1 MGKKPGVKK
10 IKEALT
16 ILNAVGVPV
25 KKMTERRKKRVA
37 MALLAVANMR
47 PGTGWEKVSIWDGDS
62 TWSLTTREMI
72 EFWNAHY
79 GEKLSS
85 GSYDDV
91 RRKDLKILVLACIV
105 MPSAGAPNAS
115 TNNPTRR
122 YAVRKEAGEVLR
134 KFGTVMWSQA
144 VQEFRKNAGTLAQKI
159 ERPREM
165 QKIPVQLPQG
175 QKLSLSPG
183 AHNELQKAIIEEFLP
198 RFAPDSKVLY
208 IGDTQKKSLIV
219 NETKLE
225 ELGFPYGEHD
235 MLPDIVAYYEEKQ
248 WLLLI
253 EAVHSANPISQLR
266 HIELEKLTS
275 KCKVPRIYVS
285 VFKDRS
291 GFREWVPTISWE
303 TEVWLCESPD
313 HLIHFNGAKFLGPYT
328 PTSD

>member
-1 MGKKPGVKK
+1 MGKKPGAKK

-25 KKMTERRKKRVA
+25 VTMTERRKKRVA
-37 MALLAVANMR
+37 MALLAAANMQ
-47 PGTGWEKVSIWDGDS
+47 PGTGWEKASVWDGDS

-91 RRKDLKILVLACIV
+91 RRKDLKILVLAGLV
-105 MPSAGAPNAS
+105 LPSAGDPNAS

-122 YAVRKEAGEVLR
+122 YAITKDNRDVLR
-134 KFGTVMWSQA
+134 KFNTALWRQA
-144 VQEFRKNAGTLAQKI
+144 VEDFRKKKGVLEKKI
-159 ERPREM
+159 ERPRELH
-165 QKIPVQLPQG
+165 KIPVTLPQE
-175 QKLSLSPG
+175 QKFRLSPG
-183 AHNELQKAIIEEFLP
+183 PHNELQKAIVEEFLP
-198 RFAPDSKVLY
+198 RFAPGSQVLY
-208 IGDTQKKSLIV
+208 LGDTQKKSLHV
-219 NETKLE
+219 NETKLKN
-225 ELGFPYGEHD
+225 LGFPYREHD
-235 MLPDIVAYYEEKQ
+235 VLPDVVAYYEKEH

-253 EAVHSANPISQLR
+253 EAVHSANPISKLR
-266 HIELEKLTS
+266 HIGLEKLTS
-275 KCKVPRIYVS
+275 ECKAPRVYVS
-285 VFKDRS
+285 VFKNRS
-291 GFREWVPTISWE
+291 VFREWILTISWE